1 MVKKYLEISNEFNYI
16 YYRNVILIDL
26 NCLLTIEWKRYPFF
40 IKSLINKTNS
50 RLLEYELKNLSL
62 LEQLHF
68 FFSFE
73 KNYLLLKLLNV
84 NFRKKKTFLRENIT
98 IFFSCFENPFNQNKK
113 KIGIIGFSYLVL

>member
-1 MVKKYLEISNEFNYI
+1 MVKKYLKISNEFNYI

-68 FFSFE
+68 FF
-73 KNYLLLKLLNV
+73 Y
-84 NFRKKKTFLRENIT
+84 
-98 IFFSCFENPFNQNKK
+98 
-113 KIGIIGFSYLVL
+113 IGSHFAAHKRQTTNMHF